1 MTTMRTAQYT
11 LHEADGSLTTVV
23 AHYGIRNDR
32 VSVIG
37 EVYYNREDDQTPLAN
52 LDPDKCGQVCDEIK
66 QAFPWLGPLMELHLA
81 DAYTGAPMY
90 ALDNGW
96 FWLHD
101 DEADGPLITT
111 VSRRRAARYL
121 RTTPNMLEGVRTK
134 NDLEV
139 LINTTLAPAWKKQM
153 DAALALYDLSTG
165 HKPQINKD
173 LESLQIIYT
182 DDKGCLYTQP
192 LSDLSDVGTLVDPD
206 EDTDLTIVGY
216 TIA

>member
-1 MTTMRTAQYT
+1 MDTMRTVQYT

-32 VSVIG
+32 VSVMG
-37 EVYYNREDDQTPLAN
+37 EVYYNRDDQTSLAN
-52 LDPDKCGQVCDEIK
+52 LDPDKCGQVCDDIER
-66 QAFPWLGPLMELHLA
+66 AFPWLKPLMDLHLA

-96 FWLHD
+96 FWLHE

-121 RTTPNMLEGVRTK
+121 RTTPDMLEDVHTK
-134 NDLEV
+134 NDLEA
-139 LINTTLAPAWKKQM
+139 LINTTLAPAWKKQI
-153 DAALALYDLSTG
+153 DAALALYGLSTG
-165 HKPQINKD
+165 YKPQVNKD

-182 DDKGCLYTQP
+182 DEKGCLYTQP
-192 LSDLSDVGTLVDPD
+192 LSDLPDSGTLVDPD
-206 EDTDLTIVGY
+206 TGDDMEIVGY

>member
-1 MTTMRTAQYT
+1 MTTMRTVQYT
-11 LHEADGSLTTVV
+11 LHETDGSLTTVV
-23 AHYGIRNDR
+23 AHYGIHNDR
-32 VSVIG
+32 VSIMG
-37 EVYYNREDDQTPLAN
+37 DVYYSSDDQTPLIN
-52 LDPDKCGQVCDEIK
+52 RDPDTCGQVWDDIER
-66 QAFPWLGPLMELHLA
+66 AFPWLKPLMELHLA
-81 DAYTGAPMY
+81 DAYTGAPIY

-96 FWLHD
+96 FWLHE
-101 DEADGPLITT
+101 DEADGPHITT

-121 RTTPNMLEGVRTK
+121 RTTPDMLEGVRTK
-134 NDLEV
+134 NDLEI
-139 LINTTLAPAWKKQM
+139 LINTTLAPAWKKQI

-165 HKPQINKD
+165 HKPQVNKD

-206 EDTDLTIVGY
+206 EDTNLTIVGY

>member
-1 MTTMRTAQYT
+1 MTTMRTVQYT
-11 LHEADGSLTTVV
+11 LHEADETLTTVV

-32 VSVIG
+32 VSVMG
-37 EVYYNREDDQTPLAN
+37 EVYYNRKDDQTPPAN
-52 LDPDKCGQVCDEIK
+52 LDPDKCGQVCDDIER
-66 QAFPWLGPLMELHLA
+66 AFPWLKPLMELHLA

-96 FWLHD
+96 FWLHE
-101 DEADGPLITT
+101 DEADGPHITST
-111 VSRRRAARYL
+111 SRRRAARYL
-121 RTTPNMLEGVRTK
+121 RTTPDMLEDVHTK

-139 LINTTLAPAWKKQM
+139 LINTTLAPAWKKQI

-182 DDKGCLYTQP
+182 DEKGCLYTQP
-192 LSDLSDVGTLVDPD
+192 LSDLPDSGTLVDPD
-206 EDTDLTIVGY
+206 TGDDMEIVGY

>member
-1 MTTMRTAQYT
+1 MRHIIYDENIITETDGTRVKVIVDVAIDNNRISVTGAVY
-11 LHEADGSLTTVV
+11 EAAKG
-23 AHYGIRNDR
+23 RRFKKNPDR
-32 VSVIG
+32 
-37 EVYYNREDDQTPLAN
+37 Y
-52 LDPDKCGQVCDEIK
+52 GQVTDDLRR
-66 QAFPWLGPLMELHLA
+66 AFPWLAPLIDLHLS
-81 DAYTGAPMY
+81 DVRTGEPLY

-101 DEADGPLITT
+101 DEADGPLITST
-111 VSRRRAARYL
+111 SRRRAARYL
-121 RTTPNMLEGVRTK
+121 RTTPGMLEGVRTK

-165 HKPQINKD
+165 HKPQVNKD

-182 DDKGCLYTQP
+182 DDRGCLYTQP
-192 LSDLSDVGTLVDPD
+192 LSDVFEVQGFIDPD
-206 EDTDLTIVGY
+206 THDKLTIVGY

>member
-1 MTTMRTAQYT
+1 MTTMRTVQYT

-32 VSVIG
+32 VSITG
-37 EVYYNREDDQTPLAN
+37 EVYYNHDDQTPLAN
-52 LDPDKCGQVCDEIK
+52 CDPDKCGQVCDDIER
-66 QAFPWLGPLMELHLA
+66 AFPWLKPLMDLHLA

-96 FWLHD
+96 FWLHE
-101 DEADGPLITT
+101 DEADGPHITI

-121 RTTPNMLEGVRTK
+121 RTTPDMLESVRTK
-134 NDLEV
+134 TDLEI

-165 HKPQINKD
+165 HKPQVNKD

-192 LSDLSDVGTLVDPD
+192 LSDLSDVGTLVNPD

>member
-1 MTTMRTAQYT
+1 MSTMRTVQYT
-11 LHEADGSLTTVV
+11 LHETDETLTTVV

-32 VSVIG
+32 VSIMG
-37 EVYYNREDDQTPLAN
+37 EVYYNHDDQTPLAN
-52 LDPDKCGQVCDEIK
+52 CDPDKCGQVCDDIER
-66 QAFPWLGPLMELHLA
+66 AFPWLKPLMELHLA

-96 FWLHD
+96 FWLHE

-121 RTTPNMLEGVRTK
+121 RTTPDMLEDVHTK

-139 LINTTLAPAWKKQM
+139 LINTTLAPAWKKQI

-165 HKPQINKD
+165 YKPQINKD
-173 LESLQIIYT
+173 LESLQIIYV
-182 DDKGCLYTQP
+182 DGKGCIYTQSLTDLQEVGP
-192 LSDLSDVGTLVDPD
+192 LIDPD
-206 EDTDLTIVGY
+206 TGEDLIITGY

>member
-1 MTTMRTAQYT
+1 MTTMRTVQYT
-11 LHEADGSLTTVV
+11 LHETDGSLTTVV

-32 VSVIG
+32 VSVMG
-37 EVYYNREDDQTPLAN
+37 EVYYNRDDQTPLAN
-52 LDPDKCGQVCDEIK
+52 LDPDKCGQVCEDIER
-66 QAFPWLGPLMELHLA
+66 AFPWLTSLMELHLA
-81 DAYTGAPMY
+81 DARTGEPMY

-101 DEADGPLITT
+101 DEAEGPLITKA
-111 VSRRRAARYL
+111 SRRRAARYL
-121 RTTPNMLEGVRTK
+121 RTTPDMLKDVRTK
-134 NDLEV
+134 TDLEV
-139 LINTTLAPAWKKQM
+139 LINTTLAPAWKRQM

-192 LSDLSDVGTLVDPD
+192 LSDLTEVGTLVDPN

>member
-1 MTTMRTAQYT
+1 MRTAQRT
-11 LHEADGSLTTVV
+11 LTEADGSKTTIV
-23 AHYGIRNDR
+23 AHYGIRDNR
-32 VSVIG
+32 VSVTG
-37 EVYYNREDDQTPLAN
+37 EVYYHYVGITKIE
-52 LDPDKCGQVCDEIK
+52 PDAIQVWDYIK
-66 QAFPWLGPLMELHLA
+66 RAFPWLRPFMHLHLA
-81 DAYTGAPMY
+81 DARTGEPMH

-96 FWLHD
+96 FWLHE
-101 DEADGPLITT
+101 DEADGPHITST
-111 VSRRRAARYL
+111 SRRRAARYL
-121 RTTPNMLEGVRTK
+121 RTTPDMLEGVRTK
-134 NDLEV
+134 NDLEM

-192 LSDLSDVGTLVDPD
+192 LSDLSDVGTLVNPD

>member
-1 MTTMRTAQYT
+1 MTTMRTVQYT

-32 VSVIG
+32 VSITG

-52 LDPDKCGQVCDEIK
+52 LDPDKCGQVCEDIER
-66 QAFPWLGPLMELHLA
+66 AFPWLKPLMELHLA

-96 FWLHD
+96 FWLHE

-121 RTTPNMLEGVRTK
+121 RTTPDMLESVRTK
-134 NDLEV
+134 NDLEM
-139 LINTTLAPAWKKQM
+139 LINTTLAPAWKKQI

-165 HKPQINKD
+165 YKPQINKD

-192 LSDLSDVGTLVDPD
+192 LSDLPDSGTLVDPD
-206 EDTDLTIVGY
+206 TGDDMPIVGY

>member
-1 MTTMRTAQYT
+1 MRHIIYDENIITETDGTRVKVIVDVAIDNNRISVTGAVY
-11 LHEADGSLTTVV
+11 EAAKGRRFRK
-23 AHYGIRNDR
+23 HPDR
-32 VSVIG
+32 
-37 EVYYNREDDQTPLAN
+37 Y
-52 LDPDKCGQVCDEIK
+52 GQVTDDLRR
-66 QAFPWLGPLMELHLA
+66 AFPWLVPLIDLHLS
-81 DAYTGAPMY
+81 DVRTGEPLY

-101 DEADGPLITT
+101 DEADGPLITST
-111 VSRRRAARYL
+111 SRRRAARYL
-121 RTTPNMLEGVRTK
+121 RTTPGMLEGVRTK

-139 LINTTLAPAWKKQM
+139 LINTILAPAWKKQM

-165 HKPQINKD
+165 HKPQVNKD

-192 LSDLSDVGTLVDPD
+192 LSDLTEVGTLVDPD
-206 EDTDLTIVGY
+206 ENTDLTIVGY

>member
-1 MTTMRTAQYT
+1 MTTMRTVQYT

-32 VSVIG
+32 VSVMG
-37 EVYYNREDDQTPLAN
+37 EVYYNRNDQTPLAN
-52 LDPDKCGQVCDEIK
+52 LDPDTCGQVCDDIER
-66 QAFPWLGPLMELHLA
+66 AFPWLKPLMELHLA

-96 FWLHD
+96 FWLHE
-101 DEADGPLITT
+101 DESDGPHITST
-111 VSRRRAARYL
+111 SRRRAARYL
-121 RTTPNMLEGVRTK
+121 RTTPEMLEDIRTK
-134 NDLEV
+134 NDLEA

-153 DAALALYDLSTG
+153 DAALALYDLSTD

-182 DDKGCLYTQP
+182 DDKGCLYIQP
-192 LSDLSDVGTLVDPD
+192 LSDLTEVGTLVDPD

>member
-1 MTTMRTAQYT
+1 MSTIRTAQRT
-11 LHEADGSLTTVV
+11 LTEADGTKTTIV
-23 AHYGIRNDR
+23 AHYGIRDNR
-32 VSVIG
+32 VSVTG
-37 EVYYNREDDQTPLAN
+37 EVYYNHDDQTPLAN
-52 LDPDKCGQVCDEIK
+52 LDPDKCGQVCDDIK

-96 FWLHD
+96 FWLHE

-121 RTTPNMLEGVRTK
+121 RTTPDMLEGVRTK
-134 NDLEV
+134 NDLSV
-139 LINTTLAPAWKKQM
+139 LINTTLAPAWKRQM

-182 DDKGCLYTQP
+182 DNKGCLYTQP
-192 LSDLSDVGTLVDPD
+192 LSDLSDVGTLVNPD

>member
-1 MTTMRTAQYT
+1 MSTMRTVQYT
-11 LHEADGSLTTVV
+11 LHEADGTLTTVV

-32 VSVIG
+32 ISITG
-37 EVYYNREDDQTPLAN
+37 EVYYNREDDQTPLTN
-52 LDPDKCGQVCDEIK
+52 CDPDKCGQVCDEIK

-96 FWLHD
+96 FWLHE

-121 RTTPNMLEGVRTK
+121 RTTPDMLEGVRTK
-134 NDLEV
+134 NDLEM
-139 LINTTLAPAWKKQM
+139 LINTTLAPAWKKQI

-165 HKPQINKD
+165 YKPQVNKD

-192 LSDLSDVGTLVDPD
+192 LSHLSDVGTLVDPD

>member
-1 MTTMRTAQYT
+1 MTTMRTVQYT

-23 AHYGIRNDR
+23 AHYGIRNDC
-32 VSVIG
+32 VSVMG
-37 EVYYNREDDQTPLAN
+37 EVYYNRDDQTPLAN
-52 LDPDKCGQVCDEIK
+52 LDPDKCGQVCDDIER
-66 QAFPWLGPLMELHLA
+66 AFPWLKPLMGLHLA
-81 DAYTGAPMY
+81 DAYTGAPIY

-96 FWLHD
+96 FWLHE

-121 RTTPNMLEGVRTK
+121 RTTPDMLEDVHTK
-134 NDLEV
+134 NDLEA

-153 DAALALYDLSTG
+153 DAALALYGLSTG
-165 HKPQINKD
+165 HKPQVNKD

-192 LSDLSDVGTLVDPD
+192 LSDLPDSGTLVDPD
-206 EDTDLTIVGY
+206 TGDDMPIVGY

>member
-1 MTTMRTAQYT
+1 MSTMRTAQCT
-11 LHEADGSLTTVV
+11 LTEADGTKTTIV
-23 AHYGIRNDR
+23 AHYGIRDNH
-32 VSVIG
+32 VSVTG
-37 EVYYNREDDQTPLAN
+37 EVYYHYVGITKIE
-52 LDPDKCGQVCDEIK
+52 PDAIQVWDYIER
-66 QAFPWLGPLMELHLA
+66 AFPWLRPLMELHLV
-81 DAYTGAPMY
+81 DARTGEPMH

-96 FWLHD
+96 FWLHE

-121 RTTPNMLEGVRTK
+121 RTTPEMLEDVRTK
-134 NDLEV
+134 NDLSV
-139 LINTTLAPAWKKQM
+139 LINTTLAPAWKKQI

-165 HKPQINKD
+165 YKPQINKD

-192 LSDLSDVGTLVDPD
+192 LSDLSDVGTLVNPD

>member
-1 MTTMRTAQYT
+1 MTTMRTVQYT

-23 AHYGIRNDR
+23 AHYGIRGDR
-32 VSVIG
+32 VSIMG
-37 EVYYNREDDQTPLAN
+37 EVYYNRDDQTPLTN

-66 QAFPWLGPLMELHLA
+66 QAFPWLEPLMELHLA

-96 FWLHD
+96 FWLHE

-121 RTTPNMLEGVRTK
+121 RTTPDMLEGVRTK
-134 NDLEV
+134 NDLEA
-139 LINTTLAPAWKKQM
+139 LINTTLAPAWKKQI

-165 HKPQINKD
+165 HKPQVNKD

-182 DDKGCLYTQP
+182 DEKGCLYTQP
-192 LSDLSDVGTLVDPD
+192 LSDLPDSGTLVDPD
-206 EDTDLTIVGY
+206 TGDDMPIVGY

>member
-1 MTTMRTAQYT
+1 MRHIIYDENIITETDGTRVKVIVDVAIDNNRISVTGAVY
-11 LHEADGSLTTVV
+11 EAAKG
-23 AHYGIRNDR
+23 RRFRKNPDR
-32 VSVIG
+32 
-37 EVYYNREDDQTPLAN
+37 Y
-52 LDPDKCGQVCDEIK
+52 GQVTDDLRR
-66 QAFPWLGPLMELHLA
+66 AFPWLVPLIDLHLS
-81 DAYTGAPMY
+81 DVRTGEPLY

-101 DEADGPLITT
+101 DEADGPLITST
-111 VSRRRAARYL
+111 SRRRAAKYL
-121 RTTPNMLEGVRTK
+121 RTTPGMLEGVRTK

-192 LSDLSDVGTLVDPD
+192 LSDVFEVQGSIDPD
-206 EDTDLTIVGY
+206 THDKLTIVGY

>member
-1 MTTMRTAQYT
+1 MTTMRTVQYT

-23 AHYGIRNDR
+23 AHYGIRDDR
-32 VSVIG
+32 VSVMG
-37 EVYYNREDDQTPLAN
+37 EVYYNRDDQTPLAN

-66 QAFPWLGPLMELHLA
+66 RAFPWLKPLMELHLA

-101 DEADGPLITT
+101 DEADGPLITST
-111 VSRRRAARYL
+111 SRRRAARYL
-121 RTTPNMLEGVRTK
+121 RTTPDMLEDVRTK
-134 NDLEV
+134 NDLEA
-139 LINTTLAPAWKKQM
+139 LINTTLAPAWKKQI

-165 HKPQINKD
+165 YKPQVNKD

-192 LSDLSDVGTLVDPD
+192 LSDLPDSGTLVDPD
-206 EDTDLTIVGY
+206 TGDDMEIVGY

>member
-1 MTTMRTAQYT
+1 MTTMRTVQYT
-11 LHEADGSLTTVV
+11 LHEADETLTTVV

-32 VSVIG
+32 VSVMG
-37 EVYYNREDDQTPLAN
+37 EVYYNHDGQTPLVN
-52 LDPDKCGQVCDEIK
+52 LDPDTCGQVYDDIE
-66 QAFPWLGPLMELHLA
+66 QAFPWLKPLMELHLA

-96 FWLHD
+96 FWLHE
-101 DEADGPLITT
+101 DEADGPHITST
-111 VSRRRAARYL
+111 SRRRAARYL
-121 RTTPNMLEGVRTK
+121 RTTPDMLEDVRTK
-134 NDLEV
+134 NDLSV
-139 LINTTLAPAWKKQM
+139 LINTTLAPAWKKQI

-165 HKPQINKD
+165 HKPQVNKD

-192 LSDLSDVGTLVDPD
+192 LSDLTEVGTLVDPD

>member
-1 MTTMRTAQYT
+1 MTTMRTVQYT

-32 VSVIG
+32 ISVMG
-37 EVYYNREDDQTPLAN
+37 EVYYNRKDDQTPLTN

-66 QAFPWLGPLMELHLA
+66 QAFPWLKPLMELHLA

-96 FWLHD
+96 FWLHE
-101 DEADGPLITT
+101 DEADGPHITST
-111 VSRRRAARYL
+111 SRRRAARYL
-121 RTTPNMLEGVRTK
+121 RTTPDMLEDVHTK
-134 NDLEV
+134 TDLET

-165 HKPQINKD
+165 YKPQVNKD

-192 LSDLSDVGTLVDPD
+192 LSDLPDSGTLVDPD
-206 EDTDLTIVGY
+206 TGDDMPIVGY

>member
-1 MTTMRTAQYT
+1 MTTMRTVQYT

-23 AHYGIRNDR
+23 AHYGIRGDR
-32 VSVIG
+32 VSVMG

-66 QAFPWLGPLMELHLA
+66 QAFPWLEPLMELHLA

-96 FWLHD
+96 FWLHE

-121 RTTPNMLEGVRTK
+121 RTTPDMLEGVRTK
-134 NDLEV
+134 NDLSV

-165 HKPQINKD
+165 YKPQINKD

-192 LSDLSDVGTLVDPD
+192 LSDLPDSGTLVDPD
-206 EDTDLTIVGY
+206 TGDDMEIVGY

>member
-1 MTTMRTAQYT
+1 MTTIRTVQYT
-11 LHEADGSLTTVV
+11 LHETDGSLTTVV

-32 VSVIG
+32 VSVMG
-37 EVYYNREDDQTPLAN
+37 EVYYNRDDQTPLAN
-52 LDPDKCGQVCDEIK
+52 LDPDTCGQVCDDIER
-66 QAFPWLGPLMELHLA
+66 AFPWLGPLMELHLA

-96 FWLHD
+96 FWLYE
-101 DEADGPLITT
+101 DEADGPLITST
-111 VSRRRAARYL
+111 SRRRAARYL
-121 RTTPNMLEGVRTK
+121 RTTPDMLEGVRNK
-134 NDLEV
+134 NDLET
-139 LINTTLAPAWKKQM
+139 LINTTLAPAWKKQI

-165 HKPQINKD
+165 HKPQVNKD

>member
-1 MTTMRTAQYT
+1 MTTMRTVQYT
-11 LHEADGSLTTVV
+11 LHETDGSLTTVV

-32 VSVIG
+32 VSVMG
-37 EVYYNREDDQTPLAN
+37 EVYYNRDDQTPLAN
-52 LDPDKCGQVCDEIK
+52 LDPDKCGQVCDDIER
-66 QAFPWLGPLMELHLA
+66 AFPWLKPLMELHLA

-96 FWLHD
+96 FWLHE

-121 RTTPNMLEGVRTK
+121 RTTPDMLEDVHTK
-134 NDLEV
+134 NDLEA
-139 LINTTLAPAWKKQM
+139 LINTTLAPAWKKQI
-153 DAALALYDLSTG
+153 DAALALYNLSTG
-165 HKPQINKD
+165 HKPQVNKA

-192 LSDLSDVGTLVDPD
+192 LSDLSDVGTLVNPN

>member
-1 MTTMRTAQYT
+1 MTTMRTVQYT

-32 VSVIG
+32 MSITG

-66 QAFPWLGPLMELHLA
+66 QAFPWLRPLMELHLA

-96 FWLHD
+96 FWLHE

-121 RTTPNMLEGVRTK
+121 RTTPDMLEGVHTK

-139 LINTTLAPAWKKQM
+139 LINTTLAPAWKKQI
-153 DAALALYDLSTG
+153 DAALVLYGLDAPEQ
-165 HKPQINKD
+165 HVNKD
-173 LESLQIIYT
+173 L
-182 DDKGCLYTQP
+182 
-192 LSDLSDVGTLVDPD
+192 
-206 EDTDLTIVGY
+206 
-216 TIA
+216 

>member
-1 MTTMRTAQYT
+1 MNTMRTVQYT
-11 LHEADGSLTTVV
+11 LHEADGSLTIVV

-32 VSVIG
+32 VSVMG
-37 EVYYNREDDQTPLAN
+37 EVYYNRDDQTPLAN
-52 LDPDKCGQVCDEIK
+52 LDPDKCGQVCEDIE
-66 QAFPWLGPLMELHLA
+66 QAFPWLKPLMELHLA

-96 FWLHD
+96 FWLHE

-121 RTTPNMLEGVRTK
+121 RTTPDMLEGVRTK
-134 NDLEV
+134 TDLEA

-165 HKPQINKD
+165 YKPRVNKD

-192 LSDLSDVGTLVDPD
+192 LSDLPDSGTLVDPD
-206 EDTDLTIVGY
+206 TGDDMPIVGY